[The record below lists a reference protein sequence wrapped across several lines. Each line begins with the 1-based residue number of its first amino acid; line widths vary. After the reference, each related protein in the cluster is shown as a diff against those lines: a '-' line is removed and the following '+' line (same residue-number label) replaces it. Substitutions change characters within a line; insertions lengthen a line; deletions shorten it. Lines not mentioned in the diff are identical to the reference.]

1 MEDTEE
7 VWDSWEDMADSGVL
21 DKKLEEAQKQ
31 RDSQQMKQ
39 ESVPSAPLL
48 QEESQRTAYQPQ
60 LRILKRPTEA
70 GGDQSAE
77 QNKDQHKTKQKTLA
91 EREEEYKQARL
102 RILGSAET
110 DFSEPAP
117 SRPSI
122 ENRSREGGAPQSN
135 SNKGATKR

>member
-1 MEDTEE
+1 MDESEE

-21 DKKLEEAQKQ
+21 EKKLKEAQKQ
-31 RDSQQMKQ
+31 RDRATQ
-39 ESVPSAPLL
+39 EKKDATPAVVLL
-48 QEESQRTAYQPQ
+48 QEDTQRTSYQPQ

-70 GGDQSAE
+70 GGDQNATE
-77 QNKDQHKTKQKTLA
+77 NKDVNKTKQKTLA

-117 SRPSI
+117 RSKDSSRPAASL
-122 ENRSREGGAPQSN
+122 GT
-135 SNKGATKR
+135 TKR